1 MSQIVI
7 LSPVT
12 CQNYIFI
19 MCLFVY
25 KICCNLL
32 MYMQQNILSHTTKIH
47 FLPPS
52 SALEN
57 GNTVLA
63 VQQLKIKC
71 YN

>member
-1 MSQIVI
+1 
-7 LSPVT
+7 
-12 CQNYIFI
+12 

-32 MYMQQNILSHTTKIH
+32 MHVQQNIYHIRQKYTFYSP
-47 FLPPS
+47 LPSP
-52 SALEN
+52 ALEN

-63 VQQLKIKC
+63 VQQLKMKC